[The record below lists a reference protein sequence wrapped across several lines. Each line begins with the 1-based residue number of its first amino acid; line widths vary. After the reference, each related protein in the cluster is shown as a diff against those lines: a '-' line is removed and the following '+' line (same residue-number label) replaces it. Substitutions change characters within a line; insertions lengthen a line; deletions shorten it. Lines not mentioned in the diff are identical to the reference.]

1 MDNRKEEVFE
11 EKKDDLSYLKDE
23 EKTTLKETLKV
34 GNVHEL
40 MYPKIK
46 DNRRKF
52 STWKMPHRFIL
63 FQS

>member
-1 MDNRKEEVFE
+1 MDNRKEEVLE

-23 EKTTLKETLKV
+23 RKPTLKETLKV

-52 STWKMPHRFIL
+52 ST
-63 FQS
+63 